1 MGSASDVPRT
11 EETHRFGLATSRQ
24 GRASAQGVLRRHRW
38 SPTIGNAPCRLEVER
53 EVSEGC
59 GLGEERLGR
68 WCTEEREESGG
79 AGQISPADGA
89 SVLGRATGRLAQE
102 GGVRL
107 RWLGS
112 GREGKGQNGDGTVA
126 DVRFEKKSARWHG
139 PREGKRG
146 GRRGRVHVE
155 AEEGGEGAWHGGR

>member
-1 MGSASDVPRT
+1 M
-11 EETHRFGLATSRQ
+11 
-24 GRASAQGVLRRHRW
+24 
-38 SPTIGNAPCRLEVER
+38 IGNAPCRLEVER

-79 AGQISPADGA
+79 ADQISLADGA
-89 SVLGRATGRLAQE
+89 SVLGRATRRLAQE

-126 DVRFEKKSARWHG
+126 DVRFEKKISSVARAERGEKGGSAWAR
-139 PREGKRG
+139 PRGG
-146 GRRGRVHVE
+146 GRRRKWGPIAAVGSVGRPATPPTSGRGRRHCHANRV
-155 AEEGGEGAWHGGR
+155 GRRAWTMRRHG